1 MSLVYAVEN
10 AAKSLISGHNL
21 ENPRTL
27 DFTIHPLTVQ
37 KHLRARLHTLIRLKL
52 KITATFF
59 VVFSQGLTDLKSLM
73 MSSDETPK
81 YCMSEPY
88 SQMIS
93 STSIM
98 S

>member
-1 MSLVYAVEN
+1 MSLVDAVEN

-27 DFTIHPLTVQ
+27 DFTVHPLTVQ
-37 KHLRARLHTLIRLKL
+37 KHLRARLHTLIRFKL

-73 MSSDETPK
+73 MSSDDTPK